1 MPNLMFQILSARGSS
16 DGTGFV
22 FRLAVS
28 QSDTT
33 AQIRSIALRCQI
45 RIEPARRKYSAL
57 QQQRLG
63 DLFGEPHRWGQT
75 VRSMLWTNT
84 ALSVPSFT
92 DSVEVD
98 LPITCAADDAASKY
112 FDALDDGEIPL
123 TFLFS
128 GTIFYTSRPQ
138 DPLQIAMISH
148 DTAASFRLIA
158 GVPLY
163 RGAEI

>member
-1 MPNLMFQILSARGSS
+1 MPDLVFQILSARGSN
-16 DGTGFV
+16 DATGIAFN
-22 FRLAVS
+22 LAIS
-28 QSDTT
+28 QQHTT

-45 RIEPARRKYSAL
+45 RIEPARRKYSEL
-57 QQQRLG
+57 QQHRLA
-63 DLFGEPHRWGQT
+63 DLFGEPQRWGQT

-84 ALSVPSFT
+84 AISVPSFS

-98 LPITCAADDAASKY
+98 LPITCADDAASKY
-112 FDALDDGEIPL
+112 LDALEDGEIPL

-128 GTIFYTSRPQ
+128 GTIFYTSRPH

-158 GVPLY
+158 GVPLH
-163 RGAEI
+163 RGAAL